1 MAITVLVINIGL
13 WVDFITGVGRVRA
26 RDRTGWFTDL
36 FKVSTNILL
45 CLFILPY
52 FLVKKGLCRYGD
64 KTKFWRV
71 KCFNSLFRLCKS
83 KCGNPGTEPNQEMY
97 QVQV

>member
-1 MAITVLVINIGL
+1 MLSDTICNKYIFRKGWRLDSISKVTCWAITVLVINIGL

-64 KTKFWRV
+64 KTKF
-71 KCFNSLFRLCKS
+71 
-83 KCGNPGTEPNQEMY
+83 
-97 QVQV
+97 